1 MNEVYIDI
9 RSDDE
14 LQEIFTSD
22 FVSVEELRN
31 KLVDLFYQINREEDN
46 FDAYMDQCLEEE
58 LKNE

>member
-1 MNEVYIDI
+1 MNEVFIDI

-31 KLVDLFYQINREEDN
+31 KLVDLFYQVNREEDN
-46 FDAYMDQCLEEE
+46 YDSWMDQE
-58 LKNE
+58 LMEGNI